1 MAKTVGSSGH
11 SELIVRRSRFVGD
24 LVPVNEAPAVEALLA
39 QRRRQY
45 EDASHVVYA
54 FSVGFPGSATI
65 GMSDDHEPHG
75 TAGRPVL
82 DLLLRREI
90 SNALLTVVRY
100 FGGTKLGTG
109 GLVRAYSESATLA
122 IENAQLLSMRRYRSF
137 SCTMRYAHYDEVR
150 RTIEGLPVRNIAEDF
165 ATDVTVFGE
174 VGEDR
179 AEELSQLVVE
189 ITHGRSAVRFGDD

>member
-1 MAKTVGSSGH
+1 MAKTVGTSGH

-24 LVPVNEAPAVEALLA
+24 LVSVSEAPAVEALLA
-39 QRRRQY
+39 ERRDQY
-45 EDASHVVYA
+45 ADASHVVYA
-54 FSVGFPGSATI
+54 FSLGLPGSATI

-82 DLLLRREI
+82 DLLLGREI

-109 GLVRAYSESATLA
+109 GLVRAYSETARLA
-122 IENAQLLSMRRYRSF
+122 IEDAVLFSMRRYQSF
-137 SCTMRYAHYDEVR
+137 SCTLPYAHYDEVR
-150 RTIEGLPVRNIAEDF
+150 RRMGGLPVRNIAEDF
-165 ATDVTVFGE
+165 ATDVTVAGE
-174 VGEDR
+174 VGEDC
-179 AEELSQLVVE
+179 AEELSRLIVE